1 MNYYNKCI
9 YKTCVLR
16 EIKSAWSTVIFPAI
30 NLICGKKLVYSV
42 GIITDVKIRIIVI
55 MVMVKV
61 ALAYYCRAELL
72 MDAFACVVKLPHTI
86 VGLEIRDRACR
97 RHSACLSKWKIG
109 ECSWPRV
116 VPTTM
121 SFQ

>member
-1 MNYYNKCI
+1 MEYRNI
-9 YKTCVLR
+9 
-16 EIKSAWSTVIFPAI
+16 PAI
-30 NLICGKKLVYSV
+30 NLICGKKLVDSV

-61 ALAYYCRAELL
+61 ALVYYCRAELL

-109 ECSWPRV
+109 ECSAAPWPRV
-116 VPTTM
+116 IPTTTM

>member
-1 MNYYNKCI
+1 MVR
-9 YKTCVLR
+9 TSRLAAR
-16 EIKSAWSTVIFPAI
+16 LFALLTPS
-30 NLICGKKLVYSV
+30 NLKKVYSV

-86 VGLEIRDRACR
+86 VGIEIRDRACR

-109 ECSWPRV
+109 ECSAAPWPRV
-116 VPTTM
+116 IPTTTM